1 MNYYQE
7 DPEKALE
14 MREITSITKESMLS
28 LKREYFKDENIKEE
42 ILQPAPKISV
52 DQAFIILKFKFA
64 VQLNL
69 AKDMQELKVQ
79 LENENG
85 YNFETAQAYFDPLLI
100 DYLWQKTGGIEWE
113 DVEG

>member
-42 ILQPAPKISV
+42 IL
-52 DQAFIILKFKFA
+52 
-64 VQLNL
+64 
-69 AKDMQELKVQ
+69 
-79 LENENG
+79 
-85 YNFETAQAYFDPLLI
+85 
-100 DYLWQKTGGIEWE
+100 
-113 DVEG
+113 